1 MKAILCAAGCNF
13 YCKWQKQAEPHKMHV
28 LNRIMWRWSGQLFDL
43 LVQWLSGIC
52 SCRWRFGYFKVEL
65 CTHASNLV
73 WGLGIQ
79 LGNEER
85 ENMKCPLQPI
95 PNLSLF
101 MFSFWP
107 LPISLFSSHHWRVYI
122 HFVPFLSASL
132 FLIALL
138 LISQPFVLHSSISF
152 SLTVFPFVLHHLE
165 CLLNPRNQ
173 NSLNKSSLCTCSWAK
188 AI

>member
-1 MKAILCAAGCNF
+1 
-13 YCKWQKQAEPHKMHV
+13 
-28 LNRIMWRWSGQLFDL
+28 MWRWSGQLFDL

-85 ENMKCPLQPI
+85 ENMKCPPQPT

-107 LPISLFSSHHWRVYI
+107 LPLLFSSLHWRVSI
-122 HFVPFLSASL
+122 HLVPFLSASL
-132 FLIALL
+132 VLIALL

-152 SLTVFPFVLHHLE
+152 SLTVFPFVLHHLQ
-165 CLLNPRNQ
+165 CLSHSLHLWTSLIPFSRIPEIKTPLVNPVTVHVAELKQYN
-173 NSLNKSSLCTCSWAK
+173 TCYQMTGDDGM
-188 AI
+188 